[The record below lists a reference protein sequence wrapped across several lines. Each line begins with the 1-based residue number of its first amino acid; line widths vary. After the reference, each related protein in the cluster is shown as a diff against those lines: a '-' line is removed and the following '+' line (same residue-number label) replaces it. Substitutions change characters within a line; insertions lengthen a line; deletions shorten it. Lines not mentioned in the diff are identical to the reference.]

1 MKTLLPHQIEDAQ
14 FLAASPGVKG
24 CFSGMGSG
32 KTLTALEAV
41 RLLDD
46 KSHFRTIIVGP
57 PISLFMWKEEFEEYL
72 GISAQILK
80 TGKTPINLSSHALIM
95 SYEIATKR
103 KEELKQLGAKVLI
116 CDESH
121 ALKNTKAKRTKA
133 ILGRH
138 GLVEACD
145 YSFMLTGTPVTRW
158 NDDIFSFMCRAGYS
172 QLADKIG
179 KVDMARFQLRYC
191 ITQKK
196 TFSKFQ
202 KFPTVVTVGNRN
214 THELNELL
222 FKGNMAVR
230 RELADVWAAMPDL
243 TINHLQ
249 VRLDADA
256 ELKQLLKGLEKQTM
270 NQIREDIGNK
280 DEHLATIR
288 RKLGVAKVKHSVSEI
303 VDRIDA
309 GIKPILVGAWHR
321 EVIDALV
328 VGLNAAKVS
337 NMVIDGRTS
346 SSNKQLAQNRFNE
359 GSIDVVIAQ
368 IAAAGVSLNLQG
380 GSHIICVETDWS
392 PAIQSQ
398 FYARCHRL
406 GQQSNVHVDVFESDT
421 KLDKAVRKINAT
433 KRAGQATIMEQA
445 LLEDRRCGVNF

>member
-41 RLLDD
+41 DLATQDD
-46 KSHFRTIIVGP
+46 DETHVIIVGP
-57 PISLFMWKEEFEEYL
+57 PISLFMWKEEFEEHL
-72 GISAQILK
+72 GLDAQILK
-80 TGKTPINLSSHALIM
+80 TGKTPIDPLAGAWVM
-95 SYEIATKR
+95 SYEIATTR

-138 GLVEACD
+138 GLVEACA
-145 YSFMLTGTPVTRW
+145 YSFLLTGTPVTRY
-158 NDDIFSFMCRAGYS
+158 NDDIFSFMCRAGAA
-172 QLADKIG
+172 QLKDKIG

-214 THELNELL
+214 TEELNEML
-222 FKGNMAVR
+222 FAGGMAVR
-230 RELADVWAAMPDL
+230 RELADVWAAMPPI

-256 ELKQLLKGLEKQTM
+256 ELKAMLKGLEKQTM
-270 NQIREDIGNK
+270 TQIQQDLANK
-280 DEHLATIR
+280 EEHLATIR
-288 RKLGVAKVKHSVSEI
+288 RRLGLAKVKHSVTEI
-303 VDRIDA
+303 IDRVEA
-309 GIKPILVGAWHR
+309 GITPILVGCIHHDT
-321 EVIDALV
+321 IDALRDE
-328 VGLNAAKVS
+328 LRAKGIAVQT
-337 NMVIDGRTS
+337 IDGRTPP
-346 SSNKQLAQNRFNE
+346 AARQNRVDAFNS
-359 GSIDVVIAQ
+359 GDNLQVLIGQ
-368 IAAAGVSLNLQG
+368 IQAMGVSLNLQG

-392 PAIQSQ
+392 PAIMDQ

-406 GQQSNVHVDVFESDT
+406 GQANHVHVDIFESDT
-421 KLDKAVRKINAT
+421 KLDKAIRRINAT
-433 KRAGQATIMEQA
+433 KRAGQATIMEQ
-445 LLEDRRCGVNF
+445 V